1 MAKLTIAEYA
11 AECGVSKQAIYDRK
25 HIPLT
30 IRGSNIGQYTI
41 DFEIEERH
49 GIPTF
54 VIDTDV
60 FPVERFLVRQR
71 GRKRIRKDTP
81 S

>member
-11 AECGVSKQAIYDRK
+11 VECSVSKQAIYDRR
-25 HIPLT
+25 L
-30 IRGSNIGQYTI
+30 I
-41 DFEIEERH
+41 DSRKDTGCLISFEIEERH

-54 VIDTDV
+54 VIDTDL

-71 GRKRIRKDTP
+71 GRKRIRKDT
-81 S
+81 SS